1 MSVVTITLVGKP
13 DCHLCDTAR
22 DVVTSVITE
31 LDASAPAPHDDNPRY
46 VVEELSILDD
56 PVLLARYA
64 EEVPVVLING
74 RVHTI
79 WRAEAARLKAALLE
93 AST

>member
-31 LDASAPAPHDDNPRY
+31 LEASVSRLHDDSPQY
-46 VVEELSILDD
+46 VVEQLSILDD

-64 EEVPVVLING
+64 EDVPVVLING

-93 AST
+93 ASA